1 MQHAVLIRA
10 YLVTFS
16 KEETANWSLRQGD
29 EEVNK
34 RIKQKVYIQTNC
46 PIFRFENKP
55 STGAKEKGK

>member
-1 MQHAVLIRA
+1 MLIWA
-10 YLVTFS
+10 YL
-16 KEETANWSLRQGD
+16 EETPNWSLRQGD

-34 RIKQKVYIQTNC
+34 RIKQKIYIQTNC